1 MRLLFVTHNFPRAI
15 GDAAG
20 SFVLALATAVRA
32 IGHDV
37 RVLAPHADG
46 LADRDELNGIRVT
59 RVRYAAPEQETLA
72 YTGTM
77 AESVKASW
85 GARFA
90 LLGMIRAFGD
100 ATRAWTR
107 GDGER
112 DWRPDLIHAH
122 WWFPAALGVVT
133 PRAPAIP
140 LVITMHGSDVRLAHT
155 LPGGRVLAKRV
166 LRQASVRTA
175 VSSWLADQAAA
186 FGGGPVDVAPM
197 PIDLTRFRA
206 DATVDRA
213 PRRILF
219 VGRLNA
225 QKGLA
230 LLLDAFAQLP
240 PDVTLTVCA
249 DGPDRDALHAKAAS
263 LALGARV
270 TWIPPVAQQAL
281 AGLYSGA
288 AVVAMPSIGEGLGLV
303 GVEAQACGTPVVG
316 FASGGLTDVVRHDQT
331 GLLVPEGDVPQLA
344 TALRAL
350 LDDPARRLAMGAA
363 GVAHATSTFS
373 PAAVAARYDNLYRRA
388 HVR

>member
-1 MRLLFVTHNFPRAI
+1 VRLLFVTHNFPRVV

-37 RVLAPHADG
+37 RVIAPHAEG
-46 LADRDELNGIRVT
+46 LADQEELNGIRVT

-122 WWFPAALGVVT
+122 WWFPSALGVVT
-133 PRAPAIP
+133 PRAPVVP

-175 VSSWLADQAAA
+175 VSSWLASRADA
-186 FGGGPVDVAPM
+186 FGGGRVEVAPM
-197 PIDLTRFRA
+197 PIDLSRFRS
-206 DATVDRA
+206 DHTVERA

-225 QKGLA
+225 QKGVA
-230 LLLDAFAQLP
+230 PLLDAVALLP
-240 PDVTLTVCA
+240 SDVTLTICA
-249 DGPDRDALHAKAAS
+249 DGPDRDALHARAAS
-263 LALGARV
+263 LDLATRV
-270 TWIPPVAQQAL
+270 TWIPPVAQHAL
-281 AGLYSGA
+281 AGLYSSA

-316 FASGGLTDVVRHDQT
+316 FASGGLTDVVQHERT
-331 GLLVPEGDVPQLA
+331 GLLVPEGNVPALA
-344 TALRAL
+344 EALRTV
-350 LDDPARRLAMGAA
+350 LDNPVRRTAMGAA
-363 GVAHATSTFS
+363 GVIHASSTFS
-373 PAAVAARYDNLYRRA
+373 PSAVGSRYDDIYQRALRR
-388 HVR
+388 